1 VTRVVLVTT
10 SFPESVSGSEAAGS
24 FVSDF
29 ARALSRRVDVAVVA
43 PGARD
48 GHAFRD
54 GVDVYRY
61 RAPMQ
66 PLSLLRPQNPAH
78 WPAIFRTLKN
88 GRRVLGTALDT
99 RPADHI
105 LALWALPSG
114 YWARACVRRTGVP
127 YSVWAL
133 GSDIWALG
141 RVPLIRGVLRTVL
154 RDAAHRFADGLTLAE
169 NVSRISG
176 MRCHFLPSARR
187 FPVVD
192 NTPARRGPPYRLAF
206 LGRWHRNKGTD
217 LLLDALDR
225 LPESAWVRIEAV
237 RIAGGG
243 PLEPQI
249 RVAGERLRAA
259 GRPLTL
265 EGYMDPG
272 EAAALFA
279 WADFVCIPSR
289 IESIPVVFS
298 DALQARKPV
307 IATPVGDLPRLL
319 QDGAAGVLAEAPS
332 ASAYAAAIETAV
344 FRSTGPPGTPLEAL
358 RRQFDVDVIVDDFLE
373 QIGQAPRNGR

>member
-1 VTRVVLVTT
+1 MTRVVLVTT
-10 SFPESVSGSEAAGS
+10 SFPESVPGSEAAGS

-48 GHAFRD
+48 GRAFSD

-78 WPAIFRTLKN
+78 WPAILRTLKN
-88 GRRVLGTALDT
+88 GRQVLGAVLDS

-141 RVPLIRGVLRTVL
+141 RVPLIRALLRTVL

-169 NVSRISG
+169 NVSQISG

-225 LPESAWVRIEAV
+225 LPESAWDRIEAV

-243 PLEPQI
+243 PLEIQ
-249 RVAGERLRAA
+249 VRAA
-259 GRPLTL
+259 WEQLKAKGRPLTL
-265 EGYMDPG
+265 EGYKDPG

-279 WADFVCIPSR
+279 WSDFVCIPSR

-319 QDGAAGVLAEAPS
+319 QDGAAGVLAEAS
-332 ASAYAAAIETAV
+332 TASAFAAAIESALTRPVNADTAALV
-344 FRSTGPPGTPLEAL
+344 AL
-358 RRQFDVDVIVDDFLE
+358 RRQFDVDVIAEKFLKLIE
-373 QIGQAPRNGR
+373 RAPV

>member
-1 VTRVVLVTT
+1 MTRVVLVTT
-10 SFPESVSGSEAAGS
+10 SFPESVPGSEAAGG

-29 ARALSRRVDVAVVA
+29 ARALSRRVDVTVVA

-48 GHAFRD
+48 GHAVSD
-54 GVDVYRY
+54 GTDVHRY
-61 RAPMQ
+61 RVARQ

-78 WPAIFRTLKN
+78 WPAILRTLEN
-88 GRRVLGTALDT
+88 GRRALGEALNR

-114 YWARACVRRTGVP
+114 YWARACSRRTGVP
-127 YSVWAL
+127 YSIWAL
-133 GSDIWALG
+133 GSDVWALG
-141 RVPLIRGVLRTVL
+141 RIPLIRSVLRTVL
-154 RDAAHRFADGLTLAE
+154 RDAAHRFADGLGLADD
-169 NVSRISG
+169 VRQISG
-176 MRCHFLPSARR
+176 MGCHFLASART
-187 FPVVD
+187 FPAVE
-192 NTPARRGPPYRLAF
+192 TAPLRRGPPYRLAY

-225 LPESAWVRIEAV
+225 LPESAWDRIEAV

-243 PLEPQI
+243 PLEIQI
-249 RVAGERLRAA
+249 HAA
-259 GRPLTL
+259 CEQLEAKGRPLTL
-265 EGYMDPG
+265 EGYKDPG

-279 WADFVCIPSR
+279 WSDFICIPSR

-332 ASAYAAAIETAV
+332 ASAYAAAMETAV
-344 FRSTGPPGTPLEAL
+344 SQSTGRPGAALEAL
-358 RRQFDVDVIVDDFLE
+358 RRQFDVDVIADDFLE
-373 QIGQAPRNGR
+373 QIGHGPRDGR